1 MGTDSVLALVQKP
14 CNFYTTAVAYNTFIA
29 NPLIFSAVT
38 FPVLG
43 RPENEDA
50 EPDEDMLEEDMNLDL
65 DFDVTDDL
73 EDVGDF
79 ILDDEF

>member
-1 MGTDSVLALVQKP
+1 MPAEKGKENAEEP
-14 CNFYTTAVAYNTFIA
+14 GAFNNF
-29 NPLIFSAVT
+29 LI
-38 FPVLG
+38 
-43 RPENEDA
+43 ENADGELEEDA